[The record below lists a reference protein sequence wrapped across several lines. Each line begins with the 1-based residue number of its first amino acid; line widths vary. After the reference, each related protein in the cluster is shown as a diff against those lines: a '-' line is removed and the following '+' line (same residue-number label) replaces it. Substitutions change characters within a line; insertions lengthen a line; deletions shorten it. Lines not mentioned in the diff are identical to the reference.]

1 MFELTVS
8 DPGRP
13 AAPRGRRVAATKV
26 HQLPGLQPPAVTSVG
41 RDSIT
46 LTFPC
51 HVVIM
56 LWVAQLLLLLGAFPA
71 RAWQNPF
78 LWRRRPFSALTVQ
91 SCATTCSPSHVL
103 LVAIVNRG
111 FDGQCNAAQCH

>member
-56 LWVAQLLLLLGAFPA
+56 LWVAQLLLLPGAFPA
-71 RAWQNPF
+71 RASQIPL
-78 LWRRRPFSALTVQ
+78 LWRRPAVLSAHCPIMRNNVLTLT
-91 SCATTCSPSHVL
+91 CAARRDS
-103 LVAIVNRG
+103 
-111 FDGQCNAAQCH
+111 